1 MENKNVSRKR
11 FLAWG
16 VGISSLLTIPA
27 FLKRSAKKSNETTSV
42 KMLTQD
48 GKLVEIN
55 VADIPSKRKK
65 IKEAE
70 IHTWIDKKTS
80 L

>member
-1 MENKNVSRKR
+1 MEKNVSRKK
-11 FLAWG
+11 FIAWS
-16 VGISSLLTIPA
+16 VGISSLLSFPA
-27 FLKRSAKKSNETTSV
+27 FLKFSSKKKSKATTV
-42 KMLTQD
+42 KMLTQE

-55 VADIPSKRKK
+55 IADIPFKRKK